1 MRLTFLS
8 LLAVLV
14 FYSPQSVSDLNSRQN
29 EAGNTLFKKAKNL
42 KLHEHRIWHKLIHYN
57 SLNTKNTRKSEIRT
71 RRFFLAENGAV
82 DALSELEATIYAFF
96 EILPTNPNEHAR
108 CRYPARYNWLM
119 QALGWRGVDI
129 PIESCS
135 EFWRWSHEGEI
146 KAASLFFANGFM
158 ENPAS
163 FFGHAIL
170 RLSTNKSITS
180 GLLAN
185 TVDYGAIIPENENAL
200 IYIAKGVFGGY
211 EAGYSD
217 GNFYRQNYNYGETQ
231 LRDLWEYELKLT
243 DDQVWLL
250 TAHLWELVPNKFT
263 YYFTYKNCGTA
274 IADLIELVIPEL
286 ELYNR
291 RALWVLPPEIFRSL
305 YEADDAHKIVKNVNY
320 HPSRL
325 TRFKY
330 NFESL
335 TELQTQAFTD
345 FISYDYH
352 AFEILAEPEKKRVLT
367 VAMDY
372 LQLLKVRGFDRE
384 YVDERN
390 REVLIERLKLST
402 GNPPI
407 RATRYQNEKPPHES
421 ARPSLIRVMGGYRSQ
436 NETSFLVQYRPVQ
449 YDLLSLDYGRP
460 KNAELNILDTTVEI
474 SNDDFRIK
482 NVDFLN
488 ILSIN
493 PSISG
498 MEGDR
503 PYSWGLRVNYGQY
516 NLSCSKCDIW
526 SASGGYGRAKEL
538 NNSIVFYGLLEAKIQ
553 SQYEGHG
560 LFALAPKMGFI
571 GSSTEKL
578 KYEFY
583 YQFVVDKEKVDKKI
597 HFESRYQIQRDMD
610 VRLRFERHDA
620 VEVSAGLSFY
630 W

>member
-8 LLAVLV
+8 FIAILA
-14 FYSPQSVSDLNSRQN
+14 FYSPQSLSDPNSKQS
-29 EAGNTLFKKAKNL
+29 EAGYALFKKAKDL
-42 KLHEHRIWHKLIHYN
+42 KLHEHRVWHKLIHYN
-57 SLNTKNTRKSEIRT
+57 SLDTKNTRKSEIKT
-71 RRFFLAENGAV
+71 KNFFLSEQGSV
-82 DALSELEATIYAFF
+82 DAQSELKATIQAFF
-96 EILPTNPNEHAR
+96 EVIPDNRNEHAR

-119 QALGWRGVDI
+119 LALDWRGVDI

-135 EFWRWSHEGEI
+135 EFWKWSHEGDI
-146 KAASLFFANGFM
+146 KEASLFFANGFM

-170 RLSTNKSITS
+170 RLSTNKSVTS

-200 IYIAKGVFGGY
+200 IYITKGVFGGY

-217 GNFYRQNYNYGETQ
+217 GNFYRQNYNYGEIQ
-231 LRDLWEYELKLT
+231 LRDLWEYELNLT

-250 TAHLWELVPNKFT
+250 TTHLWELVPNKFT
-263 YYFTYKNCGTA
+263 YFFTYKNCGTA
-274 IADLIELVIPEL
+274 IADLIELIIPEL

-305 YEADDAHKIVKNVNY
+305 YEASDTNKIVKNINY

-325 TRFKY
+325 TKFKY
-330 NFESL
+330 NFENL
-335 TELQTQAFTD
+335 TLLQAQAFTD

-352 AFEILAEPEKKRVLT
+352 IFETLTEQEKKLVLT
-367 VAMDY
+367 VALDY
-372 LQLLKVRGFDRE
+372 FQLLKIRDFDRE
-384 YVDERN
+384 YVAERN
-390 REVLIERLKLST
+390 REVLIERLKLSA
-402 GNPPI
+402 GNPPMDGS
-407 RATRYQNEKPPHES
+407 RYRNEKPPHES
-421 ARPSLIRVMGGYRSQ
+421 ARPSLIRVMGGYSDQ
-436 NETSFLVQYRPVQ
+436 HEASVLVQYRPVQ

-460 KNAELNILDTTVEI
+460 KNAELNIFDTTVEI
-474 SNDDFRIK
+474 TPDEVRIK
-482 NVDFLN
+482 NIDFLN

-498 MEGDR
+498 LEGDR

-516 NLSCSKCDIW
+516 SLGCSTCDVW

-538 NNSIVFYGLLEAKIQ
+538 DNGIVFYGLFEAKVQ
-553 SQYEGHG
+553 SHFEDRGI
-560 LFALAPKMGFI
+560 FALAPKMGFI
-571 GSSTEKL
+571 GSSKAKF

-583 YQFVVDKEKVDKKI
+583 YQFIVDKEQADEKI
-597 HFESRYQIQRDMD
+597 HFETRYQIHRDMD
-610 VRLRFERHDA
+610 VRLRFEQHNA
-620 VEVSAGLSFY
+620 VQVSAGLSWY